1 MVSMKHAEPM
11 ENSRKSFIQFVRN
24 YLHPPN
30 QACTCQLIFKRRK
43 VQLEMKTTLALIA
56 GKKQIHPPNC
66 RDVQKSYM
74 YMDALKLFI
83 LLLTQ
88 ELITL
93 IKWFWSL
100 RYHAE
105 SAIFSTPLNRHN
117 SKRKVQYY
125 FPFTS
130 EKNLESNLSDVT
142 PGYLLLETVG
152 LLCNCRSASGTSAGS
167 YITWPA
173 DTMVPLQWKRKV
185 WLYTF
190 SQYWFSPSFM
200 S

>member
-74 YMDALKLFI
+74 YTDALKLFI

-117 SKRKVQYY
+117 SKRKVLIL
-125 FPFTS
+125 FPLYIW
-130 EKNLESNLSDVT
+130 EKSGIKPKWCDSRVPALR
-142 PGYLLLETVG
+142 LLDYSATAA
-152 LLCNCRSASGTSAGS
+152 LLQAPPQAV
-167 YITWPA
+167 I
-173 DTMVPLQWKRKV
+173 
-185 WLYTF
+185 
-190 SQYWFSPSFM
+190 
-200 S
+200 